1 MKNKSFG
8 RTCFNVFNY
17 TLLLVT
23 SVICVLPFVHLL
35 ALSFSSSTAVTA
47 GAVSLWPVDFTT
59 KAYEFALQGGK
70 FFKALWISA
79 KRILLGVPINL
90 FLIVITAYPL
100 SKSKEKVAGRNLY
113 MVFFAITMFVSGG
126 MIPRYLVVSKLGLL
140 DSIWSLVLPG
150 ALSVYNMVI
159 MMNFMKGL
167 PNEIEEAA
175 FIDGAGP
182 FQALFKIQL
191 PLLKPCLA
199 TLGLFSVIGHWN
211 SWFDGVIYMS
221 DTSMYPLQSYLH
233 GLLRN
238 FEEMMQL
245 SGGDYIE
252 MLSLMNARTGRS
264 AQLFLAALP
273 IMLVYPFL
281 QKYFVQGVMIGSLKG

>member
-1 MKNKSFG
+1 MKDNSLG
-8 RTCFNVFNY
+8 RKCFNVLNY
-17 TLLLVT
+17 AVLLLT

-59 KAYEFALQGGK
+59 TAYEFALQGGK
-70 FFKALWISA
+70 FFRALWISI
-79 KRILLGVPINL
+79 KRILLGVPLNL

-100 SKSKEKVAGRNLY
+100 SKTKDKVLGRNLY
-113 MVFFAITMFVSGG
+113 MLFFAIPMFISGG
-126 MIPRYLVVSKLGLL
+126 MIPKYLVVSNLGLL
-140 DSIWSLVLPG
+140 DTIWALVLPG
-150 ALSVYNMVI
+150 ALSVYNMII

-182 FQALFKIQL
+182 FQALFRVQL

-211 SWFDGVIYMS
+211 SWFDGVIYMN
-221 DTSMYPLQSYLH
+221 DTSLYPLQSYLH

-238 FEEMMQL
+238 FDEIMQL

-252 MLSLMNARTGRS
+252 MLSMMNARTGRS

-281 QKYFVQGVMIGSLKG
+281 QKYFTKGLVLGSVKG